1 MPRVETKVIVMSN
14 KVRTLRVWAWLA
26 SLVAVQLLLATDGH
40 AQDDLA
46 SRRTAAER
54 YEATMPI
61 TKLMK
66 ESIEQMALS
75 LPADQRSAFVSLM
88 TDMVDGERLRAIALH
103 KMIAVFSA
111 EELNALAAFYG
122 SPVGQSIVTKFP
134 VYMAEVMPVI
144 QLELTQAARKLQD
157 RSR

>member
-1 MPRVETKVIVMSN
+1 MLRMDTKVIAMSN
-14 KVRTLRVWAWLA
+14 QVRTLRVRAWLA
-26 SLVAVQLLLATDGH
+26 LLVAVQLLLATDGY

-75 LPADQRSAFVSLM
+75 LPAEQRA
-88 TDMVDGERLRAIALH
+88 RLFR
-103 KMIAVFSA
+103 
-111 EELNALAAFYG
+111 
-122 SPVGQSIVTKFP
+122 
-134 VYMAEVMPVI
+134 
-144 QLELTQAARKLQD
+144 
-157 RSR
+157 